1 MYEKRTDLIERR
13 NLAGLTNRELAHALG
28 EPPSTT
34 GGRLCGFL
42 PLTFEQEK
50 IIIQTFKDAEQRKNK
65 EEFSR

>member
-13 NLAGLTNRELAHALG
+13 NLVGLTNRDLATALN

-42 PLTFEQEK
+42 PLTKEQEK
-50 IIIQTFKDAEQRKNK
+50 IIIQVLQDAERKK
-65 EEFSR
+65 EEGTF